1 MIPDNVF
8 GAASSGSVLPVVFFC
23 VVAGLALG
31 SLRSVHENLGRERQG
46 GGLVVPLGITLNPQG
61 NVLHFSIA
69 AVFVAQLYGQSL
81 AWEQIGVVV
90 VASVLTSVAASGA
103 PGVAAL
109 GMLTL
114 VLEPL
119 GLPAAVGLILLT
131 AIDPIVDPL
140 LTAANVHATCASATL
155 IAEKD
160 PAFRADRPVT
170 QGALSTTDA
179 T

>member
-1 MIPDNVF
+1 M
-8 GAASSGSVLPVVFFC
+8 
-23 VVAGLALG
+23 
-31 SLRSVHENLGRERQG
+31 
-46 GGLVVPLGITLNPQG
+46 GITLNPQG

-69 AVFVAQLYGQSL
+69 ALFVAQLYGQPLS
-81 AWEQIGVVV
+81 WEQLGIVV

-131 AIDPIVDPL
+131 AIDK
-140 LTAANVHATCASATL
+140 AAQDGKISRQEVLKHLSRTKEYSGIL
-155 IAEKD
+155 G
-160 PAFRADRPVT
+160 FPVT
-170 QGALSTTDA
+170 FDKKGDLEGGATYFFQVKGKDFKQIAVMTGK
-179 T
+179 